1 MTVLFFSSLTY
12 IQLTLDFSL
21 YFNLFLVKYPF
32 WWYTILW
39 RDTVYA
45 LWGERVGM
53 DVNLVLFKK
62 NGAQKDFRLPSN
74 VTVIGRR
81 QDCDLCIP
89 LMVVSRRH
97 CEINKTKQSL
107 MVRDLGSSNGTYL
120 NGKRV
125 TEAEVKPGDYLQ
137 IGPLAFGLQIDG
149 TPEHIAV
156 PDEMILQPPQ
166 PLSRPRQ
173 PQSSESDTFG
183 GQGQFDSSEGRNATE
198 IFEGLEDETNDGTQ
212 G

>member
-1 MTVLFFSSLTY
+1 MPFG
-12 IQLTLDFSL
+12 
-21 YFNLFLVKYPF
+21 VK
-32 WWYTILW
+32 
-39 RDTVYA
+39 
-45 LWGERVGM
+45 GGM
-53 DVNLVLFKK
+53 DVNLVLFKR
-62 NGAQKDFRLPSN
+62 NGSRKDFRLPSN

-97 CEINKTKQSL
+97 CEINKTKQAL
-107 MVRDLGSSNGTYL
+107 LVRDLGSSNGTYL

-149 TPEHIAV
+149 TPEHVAV
-156 PDEMILQPPQ
+156 PDEMILQPPRQ
-166 PLSRPRQ
+166 LSRPKQ
-173 PQSSESDTFG
+173 APLSESDTFG
-183 GQGQFDSSEGRNATE
+183 GQGQFDSSEGQNATE
-198 IFEGLEDETNDGTQ
+198 IFEGLEDESDDRNQ